1 MDDILVSAP
10 PASLVQET
18 PEERVGRLFLAHHQR
33 LYRLALRLSSGSD
46 DARDLVQETF
56 LRAARRPGSVP
67 AGEPGGEA
75 WLVRVL
81 VNLARDRHR
90 RRAVRERAQA
100 WLRPG
105 PTTTASHEGAAIAAD
120 QVREALARLSP
131 RRRAVLVMAELE
143 ELGTLEIAR
152 LLGIAQASVRWHRA
166 QARRALA
173 HHLAAAVETK

>member
-1 MDDILVSAP
+1 MSAP

-18 PEERVGRLFLAHHQR
+18 PEERVGRLFVAHHQR
-33 LYRLALRLSSGSD
+33 LYRLALRLAGTPE
-46 DARDLVQETF
+46 DARDLVQDAF
-56 LRAARRPGSVP
+56 LRAARRPGAVP
-67 AGEPGGEA
+67 PGEPGGEA

-81 VNLARDRHR
+81 VNLCRDRYR
-90 RRAVRERAQA
+90 RQAVRDRAQT

-105 PTTTASHEGAAIAAD
+105 PTATASHEGAAIASD

-131 RRRAVLVMAELE
+131 RRRAVVVMAELE

-152 LLGIAQASVRWHRA
+152 LLGITRDSVRWHRA

-173 HHLAAAVETK
+173 LQLAETAETK